1 VKDCVEVI
9 WWLLQNRDVTGIF
22 NLGTGHARTW
32 NDLIKAVFAAMD
44 IASRIDYI
52 EMPESIRPQY
62 QYFTEAKMDKLL
74 MAGCPVQFSLLDDAV
89 LDYVVNYLQKDERP
103 L

>member
-1 VKDCVEVI
+1 
-9 WWLLQNRDVTGIF
+9 
-22 NLGTGHARTW
+22 
-32 NDLIKAVFAAMD
+32 
-44 IASRIDYI
+44 
-52 EMPESIRPQY
+52 
-62 QYFTEAKMDKLL
+62 MDKLL